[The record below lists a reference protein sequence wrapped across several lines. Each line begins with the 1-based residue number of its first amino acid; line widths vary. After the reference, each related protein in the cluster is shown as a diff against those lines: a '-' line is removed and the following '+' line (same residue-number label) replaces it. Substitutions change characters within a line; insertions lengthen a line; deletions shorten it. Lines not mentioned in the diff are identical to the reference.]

1 MMNGDGY
8 ETLRQRHAGQYQ
20 ASLPDHLDRLT
31 WSAERVAAER
41 LRGLRALLQAAK
53 ERSPWHGDRLAHINP
68 LEMRESDLASIPPMT
83 KEDLMRNFDKILT
96 VRDVSRDLAERHLDR
111 LTKDAYLLD
120 QYHVVASGG
129 SSGARGVFVYD
140 WPGWLTLALIA
151 NRWTTRAQQHNA
163 GLRPDAIRANVAGG
177 KASHMSFALAATFGG
192 NLGAVQVPATLPLSD
207 MVARLNQL
215 QPETIAGFPSAIFS
229 LANEAGAGRL
239 KITPGMII
247 CNSEPLLPEMRAFIE
262 KVWGVGVLNRYGS
275 SEGAMASGCGEGSG
289 MHLNEDL
296 CVFEP
301 VDHEGRPVASGQ
313 RAAKLYVTPLFNH
326 AQPLIRYEM
335 TDEVTLIDAQCKCGS
350 GMRLIDDI
358 GGRSDDGFVY
368 ARGVSVHPM
377 VFRSPLGRHRNIIE
391 YQVRQT
397 KRGAAIDLKMEG
409 PVDFDALRLDIAQ
422 GLQGAGITEPDIT
435 IRAVDG
441 FERLATGKLKR
452 FFRLDDG

>member
-1 MMNGDGY
+1 MNDVGY

-31 WSAERVAAER
+31 WSAERLAAER

-53 ERSPWHGDRLAHINP
+53 ERSPWHRERLAHINP
-68 LEMRESDLASIPPMT
+68 SQMQESDLASIPPMT
-83 KEDLMRNFDKILT
+83 KEDLMRDFDKILT
-96 VRDVSRDLAERHLDR
+96 VHGVSRDLAEEHLDR
-111 LTKDAYLLD
+111 LTKDAYLLEE
-120 QYHVVASGG
+120 YHVIASGG

-140 WPGWLTLALIA
+140 WDGWLTLALIA
-151 NRWTTRAQQHNA
+151 NRWVTRAQRHYA
-163 GLRPDAIRANVAGG
+163 GLRPGATRANVAGG

-192 NLGAVQVPATLPLSD
+192 NLGAVQVPATLPIRD
-207 MVARLNQL
+207 IAARLNGL

-229 LANEAGAGRL
+229 LANEADAGRL

-262 KVWGVGVLNRYGS
+262 KVWGVRVLNRYGT
-275 SEGAMASGCGEGSG
+275 SEGAMASSCGEGNG

-296 CVFEP
+296 CVYEP
-301 VDHEGRPVASGQ
+301 VDHAGRPVVPGQ

-326 AQPLIRYEM
+326 ALPLIRYEL
-335 TDEVTLIDAQCKCGS
+335 TDELTLIDVQCPCGS

-368 ARGVSVHPM
+368 ARGVSVHPL

-397 KRGAAIDLKMEG
+397 KGGAAIDLKMEG
-409 PVDFDALRLDIAQ
+409 PVDFDALRIDIVQ
-422 GLQGAGITEPDIT
+422 GLHDAGIAEPDIT
-435 IRAVDG
+435 IRAVEG